1 MSGKDSNIKPNDNKS
16 AIERT
21 SADDSMGAYYDRN
34 FELAD
39 TRCCSCGEPTL
50 NQLDECKHPL
60 CESCIVQWRDTCF
73 RKGYDYTC
81 PLCRRVISKYVRREG
96 AVIEDSDEDE
106 DEDEDDNMTVVVYE
120 NGGDRETFPFDTTQE
135 LEVVDGKFPN
145 LRFAIAVLFHSI
157 ENDDMNILEGF
168 LNQFIE
174 TGELDGVLDEVLIK
188 LFDNNEDDEDVCLK
202 WICDHVDSVDYHK
215 TFDAWDDESL
225 ITHIMRYG
233 YYDIAR
239 SLFERNICDI
249 NENSGGDTLLSFPIQ
264 TRDYPMMEF
273 MIAKGA
279 DLNCDYDYTHTLD
292 YALQYSAPI
301 EVVQSLIDRG
311 SNVNWTDQDDH
322 TLLTRT
328 IYREYGGKDDLMK
341 SYIKILLSNGCDD
354 TKEQWINDPETGV
367 AVKKVAFDFLEN
379 GTFTRAEWERMKP
392 MILRSG
398 RVLKRKRDE

>member
-1 MSGKDSNIKPNDNKS
+1 M
-16 AIERT
+16 
-21 SADDSMGAYYDRN
+21 
-34 FELAD
+34 
-39 TRCCSCGEPTL
+39 
-50 NQLDECKHPL
+50 
-60 CESCIVQWRDTCF
+60 QWRDTCF

-96 AVIEDSDEDE
+96 EVIEDS

-120 NGGDRETFPFDTTQE
+120 NGGYRETFQFDTTQE

-157 ENDDMNILEGF
+157 EKDDMHSLEAF

-188 LFDNNEDDEDVCLK
+188 LFNIEDDVCIK

-225 ITHIMRYG
+225 ITRIMRYG
-233 YYDIAR
+233 YYNIAR
-239 SLFERNICDI
+239 SVFERNICDI
-249 NENSGGDTLLSFPIQ
+249 NENSGGDTLLSFPIE

-311 SNVNWTDQDDH
+311 ANVNWTDQEDH

-328 IYREYGGKDDLMK
+328 ICREYGGKDALMK

-354 TKEQWINDPETGV
+354 TKEQWINDPETGA
-367 AVKKVAFDFLEN
+367 AVIKVAFDFLEN
-379 GTFTRAEWERMKP
+379 GTFTRAEWESMKP
-392 MILRSG
+392 LTLRSG